1 VSKSP
6 AAINRRRRVRKRA
19 EFERIQREGERVNTR
34 RFVLILSRQL
44 EATLPSRLG
53 VTASRRVG
61 NAVVRNRAKRVV
73 REAFRA
79 TDDLFRDGVDL
90 VVIVRAPLGDTRL
103 GEVVDEWRA
112 AAHVIARRTAQLLA
126 RPASSRKT
134 AVESRR

>member
-1 VSKSP
+1 VQKSP
-6 AAINRRRRVRKRA
+6 AATNRRRRVRKRA
-19 EFERIQREGERVNTR
+19 EFERIQRDGERVNTR

-44 EATLPSRLG
+44 AGSLPSRLG

-79 TDDLFRDGVDL
+79 TSDLFRDGIDL

-103 GEVVDEWRA
+103 GEVIDEWRA
-112 AAHVIARRTAQLLA
+112 AGAAISRRTAHLLA
-126 RPASSRKT
+126 RAPSARKT
-134 AVESRR
+134 SAESER

>member
-1 VSKSP
+1 MQKSP
-6 AAINRRRRVRKRA
+6 ATPNRRRRVRKRA
-19 EFERIQREGERVNTR
+19 EFERIQRDGERINTR

-44 EATLPSRLG
+44 EGSHPSRLG

-79 TDDLFRDGVDL
+79 TGDLFREGIDL
-90 VVIVRAPLGDTRL
+90 VVIVRAPLGDTLL

-112 AAHVIARRTAQLLA
+112 ATGVIGRRTAQLLA
-126 RPASSRKT
+126 RAPGSRKT
-134 AVESRR
+134 PPESPR